1 MPKNLSEFITMMDE
15 RLWFR
20 MVVCFLPPLIIVK
33 LASYSDNVSLLNKTS
48 TGVLVLGVALYVFW
62 GRLRSWTAGEENDA
76 GQDGGV
82 SEYAGVVDV
91 TEEQPGGIQLAM
103 LAELRGLCQEP
114 ERESEKLIAIE
125 LAVNAKISYA
135 EATRRA
141 IARKSIL
148 AK

>member
-1 MPKNLSEFITMMDE
+1 MPKNMSEFLTMMDE

-20 MVVCFLPPLIIVK
+20 MIVCFLPPLIIVK
-33 LASYSDNVSLLNKTS
+33 LAGYSDNVSLLNRTS
-48 TGVLVLGVALYVFW
+48 TAVLLTGVALYVFW
-62 GRLRSWTAGEENDA
+62 GRLRGWTAQEENDA
-76 GQDGGV
+76 EQEAGV
-82 SEYAGVVDV
+82 SEYPVVSDV
-91 TEEQPGGIQLAM
+91 PTEQPGGIQLAM
-103 LAELRGLCQEP
+103 LAELRGLCQEL

-125 LAVNAKISYA
+125 LAVSPEISYS

>member
-1 MPKNLSEFITMMDE
+1 MMDE

-20 MVVCFLPPLIIVK
+20 MIVCFLPPLIIVK
-33 LASYSDNVSLLNKTS
+33 LAGYSDNVSLLNRTS
-48 TGVLVLGVALYVFW
+48 TAVLLTGVALYVFW
-62 GRLRSWTAGEENDA
+62 GRLRGWTAQEENDA
-76 GQDGGV
+76 EQEAGV
-82 SEYAGVVDV
+82 SEYTAVSDV
-91 TEEQPGGIQLAM
+91 PTEQPGGIQLAM
-103 LAELRGLCQEP
+103 LAELRGLCQEL

-125 LAVNAKISYA
+125 LAVSPKISYS